1 MTEKP
6 GGDIQDG
13 SDGVKIYSSNE
24 NRVKFLGDVLAN
36 DASRSIFLL
45 PAQGELPASRIADKT
60 GMSLALVTHHLEKMQ
75 NAGVV
80 QVSRVSKN
88 IKNRDMKHYRAVLAI
103 LIIPEES
110 HARARGSRALALS
123 LRRILRFSSIGIA
136 GLSSWLAA
144 KYAGFTDVAR
154 QQITEPGTAPTAP
167 ELPAPTA
174 PELPAPTAPE
184 LPASTAPELPAST
197 ALDPLASITSEP
209 LAPIVVGL
217 GIVILGLV
225 IERVLVYIKK

>member
-13 SDGVKIYSSNE
+13 SDKVKIYSSNE
-24 NRVKFLGDVLAN
+24 KRVKFLGDVLAN
-36 DASRSIFLL
+36 DTSRSIFLL
-45 PAQGELPASRIADKT
+45 LAQGDLPAGRIADKT

-80 QVSRVSKN
+80 QVSKVSKN
-88 IKNRDMKHYRAVLAI
+88 VKNRDMKHYRAVLAI
-103 LIIPEES
+103 LIIPDES
-110 HARARGSRALALS
+110 HDRARGSKALALS
-123 LRRILRFSSIGIA
+123 LRRALRFSLIGIA

-144 KYAGFTDVAR
+144 KYVGS
-154 QQITEPGTAPTAP
+154 TEPGTVPTAP
-167 ELPAPTA
+167 GPGTVP
-174 PELPAPTAPE
+174 
-184 LPASTAPELPAST
+184 T

-209 LAPIVVGL
+209 LVPIVVGL

-225 IERVLVYIKK
+225 IERILVYVKK

>member
-1 MTEKP
+1 MTEKL

-13 SDGVKIYSSNE
+13 SDKVKIYSSNE
-24 NRVKFLGDVLAN
+24 KRVKFLGDVLAN

-45 PAQGELPASRIADKT
+45 LAQGDLPAGKIADKT
-60 GMSLALVTHHLEKMQ
+60 GLSLALITYHLEKMQ

-80 QVSRVSKN
+80 QVSKVSKN
-88 IKNRDMKHYRAVLAI
+88 IKNRDMKYYRAVLAI
-103 LIIPEES
+103 LIIPDES
-110 HARARGSRALALS
+110 HDRARGSEALAFS
-123 LRRILRFSSIGIA
+123 LRRVLRFSSIGIA

-144 KYAGFTDVAR
+144 KYAGFTDVTR
-154 QQITEPGTAPTAP
+154 QQITEPGTAP
-167 ELPAPTA
+167 
-174 PELPAPTAPE
+174 
-184 LPASTAPELPAST
+184 T

-225 IERVLVYIKK
+225 IERVLVYAKK

>member
-13 SDGVKIYSSNE
+13 SDNVKIYSSNE
-24 NRVKFLGDVLAN
+24 KRVKFLGDVLAN

-45 PAQGELPASRIADKT
+45 LAQGELPAGRIADKT

-80 QVSRVSKN
+80 QVSKVSKN
-88 IKNRDMKHYRAVLAI
+88 VKNRDMKHYRAVLAI
-103 LIIPEES
+103 LIIPDES
-110 HARARGSRALALS
+110 HDRARGSEALALS
-123 LRRILRFSSIGIA
+123 LRRVLRFSSIGIA

-144 KYAGFTDVAR
+144 KYAGFTDVTR
-154 QQITEPGTAPTAP
+154 QQIAEPGTAPMTDPTTP
-167 ELPAPTA
+167 ESPVP
-174 PELPAPTAPE
+174 
-184 LPASTAPELPAST
+184 T

-217 GIVILGLV
+217 GVVILGLV
-225 IERVLVYIKK
+225 IERVLVYKKK

>member
-6 GGDIQDG
+6 GRDIQDG
-13 SDGVKIYSSNE
+13 SDKVKIYSSNE
-24 NRVKFLGDVLAN
+24 KRVKFLGDVLAN
-36 DASRSIFLL
+36 DTSRSIFLL
-45 PAQGELPASRIADKT
+45 LAQGDLPAGRIADKT
-60 GMSLALVTHHLEKMQ
+60 GMSLALATHHLEKMQ

-80 QVSRVSKN
+80 QVSKVSKN

-110 HARARGSRALALS
+110 HDRARGSEALALS
-123 LRRILRFSSIGIA
+123 LRRVLRFSSIGIA

-144 KYAGFTDVAR
+144 KYVGFT
-154 QQITEPGTAPTAP
+154 EPRTVPTAP
-167 ELPAPTA
+167 QPPAPTV
-174 PELPAPTAPE
+174 
-184 LPASTAPELPAST
+184 
-197 ALDPLASITSEP
+197 LDPLASITSEP

-225 IERVLVYIKK
+225 IERVLVYVKK

>member
-13 SDGVKIYSSNE
+13 SDKVKIYSSNE
-24 NRVKFLGDVLAN
+24 ERVKFLGDVLAN

-45 PAQGELPASRIADKT
+45 LAQGELPAGRIADKT

-75 NAGVV
+75 SAGVV

-88 IKNRDMKHYRAVLAI
+88 VKNRDMKHYRAVLAI

-144 KYAGFTDVAR
+144 KYAGS
-154 QQITEPGTAPTAP
+154 TEPGTAPTAP
-167 ELPAPTA
+167 EPL
-174 PELPAPTAPE
+174 
-184 LPASTAPELPAST
+184 AST

-209 LAPIVVGL
+209 LAPIVAGL
-217 GIVILGLV
+217 GVVILGLV
-225 IERVLVYIKK
+225 IERVLVYVKK

>member
-6 GGDIQDG
+6 GRDIQDR
-13 SDGVKIYSSNE
+13 SDKVKIYSSNE
-24 NRVKFLGDVLAN
+24 ERVKFLGDVLAN

-45 PAQGELPASRIADKT
+45 LAQGDLPAGKIADKT

-80 QVSRVSKN
+80 QVSKVSKN
-88 IKNRDMKHYRAVLAI
+88 IKNRDMKYYRAVLAI
-103 LIIPEES
+103 LIIPDES
-110 HARARGSRALALS
+110 HDRARGSKALALS
-123 LRRILRFSSIGIA
+123 LRRVLRFSSIGIA

-154 QQITEPGTAPTAP
+154 QQITEPGTAPMTD
-167 ELPAPTA
+167 PTA
-174 PELPAPTAPE
+174 PESPVP
-184 LPASTAPELPAST
+184 T

-217 GIVILGLV
+217 GVVIFGLV
-225 IERVLVYIKK
+225 VERVLVYAKK

>member
-1 MTEKP
+1 MTEKL

-13 SDGVKIYSSNE
+13 SDKVKIYSSNE
-24 NRVKFLGDVLAN
+24 KRVKFLGDVLAN

-45 PAQGELPASRIADKT
+45 LAQGDLPAGKIADKT
-60 GMSLALVTHHLEKMQ
+60 GLSLALITYHLEKMQ

-80 QVSRVSKN
+80 QVSKVSKN
-88 IKNRDMKHYRAVLAI
+88 IKNRDMKYYRAVLAI
-103 LIIPEES
+103 LIIPDES
-110 HARARGSRALALS
+110 HDRARGSEALAFS
-123 LRRILRFSSIGIA
+123 LRRVLRFSSIGIA

-144 KYAGFTDVAR
+144 KYAGFTDVTR
-154 QQITEPGTAPTAP
+154 QQITEPGTAPI
-167 ELPAPTA
+167 
-174 PELPAPTAPE
+174 
-184 LPASTAPELPAST
+184 

-225 IERVLVYIKK
+225 IERVLVYAKK

>member
-13 SDGVKIYSSNE
+13 SDKVKIYSSNE
-24 NRVKFLGDVLAN
+24 ERVKFLGDVLAN
-36 DASRSIFLL
+36 DTSRSIFLL
-45 PAQGELPASRIADKT
+45 LAQGDLPAGRIADKT

-80 QVSRVSKN
+80 QVSKVSKN

-103 LIIPEES
+103 LIIPDES
-110 HARARGSRALALS
+110 HDRARGSKALALS
-123 LRRILRFSSIGIA
+123 LRRVLRFSSIGIA

-144 KYAGFTDVAR
+144 KYVGS
-154 QQITEPGTAPTAP
+154 TEPGTVPTAP
-167 ELPAPTA
+167 QPPVQTIPQSPAPTV
-174 PELPAPTAPE
+174 
-184 LPASTAPELPAST
+184 
-197 ALDPLASITSEP
+197 LDPLASITSEP

-217 GIVILGLV
+217 GVVIFGLV
-225 IERVLVYIKK
+225 VERVLVYIKK

>member
-13 SDGVKIYSSNE
+13 SDKVKIYSSNE
-24 NRVKFLGDVLAN
+24 ERVKFLGDVLAN
-36 DASRSIFLL
+36 DTSRSIFLL
-45 PAQGELPASRIADKT
+45 LAQGELPAGKIADKT

-80 QVSRVSKN
+80 QVSKVSKN
-88 IKNRDMKHYRAVLAI
+88 VKNRDMKHYRAVLAI

-110 HARARGSRALALS
+110 HDRARGSEALALS
-123 LRRILRFSSIGIA
+123 LRRVLRFSSIGIA

-144 KYAGFTDVAR
+144 KYVGS
-154 QQITEPGTAPTAP
+154 TEPGTVPTAP
-167 ELPAPTA
+167 QPPVQTIPQSPAPTV
-174 PELPAPTAPE
+174 
-184 LPASTAPELPAST
+184 
-197 ALDPLASITSEP
+197 LDPLASITSEP

-217 GIVILGLV
+217 GVVIFGLV
-225 IERVLVYIKK
+225 VERVLVYIKK

>member
-13 SDGVKIYSSNE
+13 SDKVKIYSSNE
-24 NRVKFLGDVLAN
+24 KRVKFLGDVLAN

-45 PAQGELPASRIADKT
+45 LAQGELPAGRIADKT

-75 NAGVV
+75 SAGVV
-80 QVSRVSKN
+80 QVSKVSKN
-88 IKNRDMKHYRAVLAI
+88 VKNRDMKHYRAVLAI

-110 HARARGSRALALS
+110 HDRARDSRALALS

-144 KYAGFTDVAR
+144 KYAGFT
-154 QQITEPGTAPTAP
+154 EPGTAPTAP
-167 ELPAPTA
+167 EP
-174 PELPAPTAPE
+174 
-184 LPASTAPELPAST
+184 PASTAP
-197 ALDPLASITSEP
+197 DPLASIASEP

-225 IERVLVYIKK
+225 IERVLVYVKK

>member
-13 SDGVKIYSSNE
+13 SDKVKIYSSNE
-24 NRVKFLGDVLAN
+24 KRVKFLGDVLAN
-36 DASRSIFLL
+36 DTSRSIFLL
-45 PAQGELPASRIADKT
+45 LAQGDLPAGRIADKT

-80 QVSRVSKN
+80 QVSKVSKN

-103 LIIPEES
+103 LIIPDES
-110 HARARGSRALALS
+110 HDRARGSKALALS
-123 LRRILRFSSIGIA
+123 LRRALRFSSIGIA

-144 KYAGFTDVAR
+144 KYVGF
-154 QQITEPGTAPTAP
+154 TEPGTVPTAP
-167 ELPAPTA
+167 QPPVQTIPQSPAPTV
-174 PELPAPTAPE
+174 
-184 LPASTAPELPAST
+184 
-197 ALDPLASITSEP
+197 LDPLASITSEP

-217 GIVILGLV
+217 GVVIFGLV
-225 IERVLVYIKK
+225 VERVLVYIKK

>member
-6 GGDIQDG
+6 GRDIQDR
-13 SDGVKIYSSNE
+13 SDKVKIYSSNE
-24 NRVKFLGDVLAN
+24 ERVKFLGDVLAN

-45 PAQGELPASRIADKT
+45 LAQGDLPAGKIADKT

-80 QVSRVSKN
+80 QVSKVSKN
-88 IKNRDMKHYRAVLAI
+88 IKNRDMKYYRAVLAI

-110 HARARGSRALALS
+110 HDRARGSKALALS
-123 LRRILRFSSIGIA
+123 LRRVLRFSSIGIA

-154 QQITEPGTAPTAP
+154 QQITEPGTAPMTD
-167 ELPAPTA
+167 PTA
-174 PELPAPTAPE
+174 PESPVP
-184 LPASTAPELPAST
+184 T

-217 GIVILGLV
+217 GVVIFGLV
-225 IERVLVYIKK
+225 VERVLVYAKK

>member
-13 SDGVKIYSSNE
+13 SDKVKIYSSNE
-24 NRVKFLGDVLAN
+24 ERVKFLGGVLAN

-45 PAQGELPASRIADKT
+45 LAQGELPAGRIADKT

-80 QVSRVSKN
+80 QVSKVSKN
-88 IKNRDMKHYRAVLAI
+88 VKNRDMKHYRAVLAI
-103 LIIPEES
+103 LIIPDES
-110 HARARGSRALALS
+110 YGRARGSKALVLS
-123 LRRILRFSSIGIA
+123 LRRVLRFSSIGIA

-154 QQITEPGTAPTAP
+154 QQITEPGTAPMTD
-167 ELPAPTA
+167 PTA
-174 PELPAPTAPE
+174 PESPVPTV
-184 LPASTAPELPAST
+184 
-197 ALDPLASITSEP
+197 LDPLASITSEP

-217 GIVILGLV
+217 GVVILGLV
-225 IERVLVYIKK
+225 VERVLVYAKK

>member
-13 SDGVKIYSSNE
+13 SDKVKIYSSNE

-45 PAQGELPASRIADKT
+45 LAQGELPAGRIADKT

-75 NAGVV
+75 SAGVV
-80 QVSRVSKN
+80 QVSKVSKN
-88 IKNRDMKHYRAVLAI
+88 VKNRDMKHYRAVLAI

-110 HARARGSRALALS
+110 HDRASGSRALALS

-136 GLSSWLAA
+136 GLSSWMAA
-144 KYAGFTDVAR
+144 KYAGFTDAAR

-167 ELPAPTA
+167 EPPV
-174 PELPAPTAPE
+174 P
-184 LPASTAPELPAST
+184 T
-197 ALDPLASITSEP
+197 ALDPFASITSEP

-225 IERVLVYIKK
+225 IERVLVYVKK

>member
-13 SDGVKIYSSNE
+13 SDKVKIYSSNE

-45 PAQGELPASRIADKT
+45 LAQGELPAGRIADKT

-75 NAGVV
+75 SAGVV
-80 QVSRVSKN
+80 QVSKVSKN
-88 IKNRDMKHYRAVLAI
+88 VKNRDMKHYRAVLAI

-144 KYAGFTDVAR
+144 KYAGS
-154 QQITEPGTAPTAP
+154 TEPGTAPTAP
-167 ELPAPTA
+167 EPPAPTV
-174 PELPAPTAPE
+174 
-184 LPASTAPELPAST
+184 
-197 ALDPLASITSEP
+197 LDPLASITSEP
-209 LAPIVVGL
+209 LAPIVAGL
-217 GIVILGLV
+217 GVVILGLV
-225 IERVLVYIKK
+225 IERVLVYVKK

>member
-6 GGDIQDG
+6 GRDIQDR
-13 SDGVKIYSSNE
+13 SDKVKIYSSNE
-24 NRVKFLGDVLAN
+24 ERVKFLGDVLAN

-45 PAQGELPASRIADKT
+45 LAQGDLPAGKIADKT

-80 QVSRVSKN
+80 QVSKVSKN
-88 IKNRDMKHYRAVLAI
+88 IKNRDMKYYRAVLAI

-110 HARARGSRALALS
+110 HDRARGSKALALS
-123 LRRILRFSSIGIA
+123 LRRVLRFSSIGIA

-144 KYAGFTDVAR
+144 KYTGF
-154 QQITEPGTAPTAP
+154 TEPGTVP
-167 ELPAPTA
+167 
-174 PELPAPTAPE
+174 
-184 LPASTAPELPAST
+184 T
-197 ALDPLASITSEP
+197 ALDPLASIASEP
-209 LAPIVVGL
+209 LMPIVVGL

-225 IERVLVYIKK
+225 IERILVYAKK

>member
-6 GGDIQDG
+6 GRDIQDG
-13 SDGVKIYSSNE
+13 SDKVKIYSSNE
-24 NRVKFLGDVLAN
+24 ERVKFLGDVLAN

-45 PAQGELPASRIADKT
+45 LAQGELPAGRIADKT
-60 GMSLALVTHHLEKMQ
+60 GMSLALATHHLEKMQ

-80 QVSRVSKN
+80 QVSKVSKN

-110 HARARGSRALALS
+110 HDRARGSEALALS
-123 LRRILRFSSIGIA
+123 LRRVLRFSSIGIA

-144 KYAGFTDVAR
+144 KYVGFT
-154 QQITEPGTAPTAP
+154 EPRTVPTAP
-167 ELPAPTA
+167 DPGTVP
-174 PELPAPTAPE
+174 
-184 LPASTAPELPAST
+184 T
-197 ALDPLASITSEP
+197 ALDPLASIASEP
-209 LAPIVVGL
+209 LMPIVVGL

-225 IERVLVYIKK
+225 VERILVYAKK

>member
-6 GGDIQDG
+6 GEDIQDC
-13 SDGVKIYSSNE
+13 SDKVKIYSSNE
-24 NRVKFLGDVLAN
+24 KRVKFLGDVLAN

-45 PAQGELPASRIADKT
+45 LAQDEMPAGRIADKT

-80 QVSRVSKN
+80 QVSKVSKN
-88 IKNRDMKHYRAVLAI
+88 VKNQDMKHYRAVLAI
-103 LIIPEES
+103 LIIPDES
-110 HARARGSRALALS
+110 HNRARDSKALALS
-123 LRRILRFSSIGIA
+123 LRRVLRFSSIGIA

-144 KYAGFTDVAR
+144 KYAGFMDVAR
-154 QQITEPGTAPTAP
+154 QQITEPGTAPTA
-167 ELPAPTA
+167 
-174 PELPAPTAPE
+174 
-184 LPASTAPELPAST
+184 
-197 ALDPLASITSEP
+197 LDPLASIASEP

-225 IERVLVYIKK
+225 IERVLVYAKK

>member
-13 SDGVKIYSSNE
+13 SDKVKIYSSNE
-24 NRVKFLGDVLAN
+24 KRVKFLGDVLAN

-45 PAQGELPASRIADKT
+45 LAQGELPAGKIADKT

-80 QVSRVSKN
+80 QVSKVSKN

-103 LIIPEES
+103 LIIPDES
-110 HARARGSRALALS
+110 HDRASGSKALALS
-123 LRRILRFSSIGIA
+123 LRRVLRFSSIGIA
-136 GLSSWLAA
+136 GLSSWLVA
-144 KYAGFTDVAR
+144 KYAGFTDVTR
-154 QQITEPGTAPTAP
+154 QQITEPGTAPMTD
-167 ELPAPTA
+167 PTA
-174 PELPAPTAPE
+174 PESPVP
-184 LPASTAPELPAST
+184 T

-217 GIVILGLV
+217 GVVIFGLV
-225 IERVLVYIKK
+225 VERVLVYIQK